1 MTFKIRD
8 LNRAFASEHPNLLS
22 RSERMWLFAE
32 QHRNAVIIGVLLV
45 CIVAAGIGGIF
56 WMEHLHEQ
64 KALALEHRA
73 GTLYFDRSLDQPEK
87 AKANLEQAIALYQQI
102 LDEFP
107 HTSSAELAWYFLGN
121 ARAEQENYSGAIKA
135 YESYLSS
142 FQNNPTLRSLVMQ
155 RLGSTYIIT
164 GNRQKGLEVYNLIL
178 TLTETL
184 NEDQVLFELAK
195 LEESDDH
202 PNQALTY
209 YKQLQDQHPA
219 SPYVSEASLRI
230 RVLEPP
236 PEDSQD
242 DPEEETPLT
251 AGEDLTGKKEE

>member
-8 LNRAFASEHPNLLS
+8 PSRALASEHPNLLS

-32 QHRNAVIIGVLLV
+32 QHRKAVIIGLLLV
-45 CIVAAGIGGIF
+45 CIVTAGIGGIF
-56 WMEHLHEQ
+56 WMEHQHEQ
-64 KALALEHRA
+64 KALALEYQA

-87 AKANLEQAIALYQQI
+87 AKANLEQAIAFYQQI

-164 GNRQKGLEVYNLIL
+164 GNRQKGLKIYNQIL
-178 TLTETL
+178 TLTEAL

-202 PNQALTY
+202 PNQALAY

-242 DPEEETPLT
+242 NSEEETPLT
-251 AGEDLTGKKEE
+251 AGEDLTEKKEE

>member
-1 MTFKIRD
+1 MAFKIRD
-8 LNRAFASEHPNLLS
+8 PSRASASEHTEFLS
-22 RSERMWLFAE
+22 RSERIWLFAE
-32 QHRNAVIIGVLLV
+32 QHRNAVLIGLLLV

-56 WMEHLHEQ
+56 WMEHQHEQ
-64 KALALEHRA
+64 EALALEHQA
-73 GTLYFDRSLDQPEK
+73 GILYFDRPLDQPEK
-87 AKANLEQAIALYQQI
+87 AKTNLEQATALYQQI

-164 GNRQKGLEVYNLIL
+164 GNRQKGLEVYNQIL